1 MEEATE
7 QGGRLKSTMK
17 GTMEIAIDT
26 EDALWR
32 YKELIFPP
40 EMSETSKLISPSF
53 KPIVLKD
60 LEDKHKNLMGML
72 KTFDGLSKKY

>member
-1 MEEATE
+1 MEEAKD
-7 QGGRLKSTMK
+7 QGARIKSTMK

-40 EMSETSKLISPSF
+40 DMKETSKLISPSF
-53 KPIVLKD
+53 KPVVLKD
-60 LEDKHKNLMGML
+60 LEDKHKNLVGIL
-72 KTFDGLSKKY
+72 KSLEALSKKY